1 MSQPTPPPAP
11 PALPPN
17 VQVFQMAAAVFAS
30 RSLWAAAEFGVADHV
45 ADAPRPVSELAAAT
59 GADADALYRVLR
71 LLASH
76 GVFQEHEGRA
86 FSHTELS
93 ATLRSDHPTKARAA
107 VRMIGGEA
115 MWAGMGAM
123 RSTVTT
129 GKPGW
134 NEAIGEPIFEWM
146 AKHPDQAEIFN
157 DAMIGIHGGEPPAVA
172 EAYPFAGTVVDVGGG
187 SGNMIATVLKRHP
200 AVQGVLFDLPH
211 AAGPGEARLAAEG
224 LADRCRIVP
233 GSFFDGVPPGG
244 DAYILSHIIHD
255 WDEASCVRI
264 LEHCRAAKKPGGKV
278 LVVEMVVTPPN
289 DPHPSKMLDIVMLT
303 IPGGRE
309 RTPEEYAALFAKAG
323 LRLTRVIPTMS
334 PVSIVEAE

>member
-1 MSQPTPPPAP
+1 MSQPTPPP
-11 PALPPN
+11 PALPAN
-17 VQVFQMAAAVFAS
+17 VQVFQIAASIFAA
-30 RSLWAAAEFGVADHV
+30 RALWAAAELGVADHLG
-45 ADAPRPVSELAAAT
+45 DGPRPVAELAAAT

-71 LLASH
+71 LLAAH
-76 GVFQEHEGRA
+76 GVFHEHEDRA

-93 ATLRSDHPTKARAA
+93 ATLRDDHPLKARAA
-107 VRMIGGEA
+107 VRMIGSEP
-115 MWAGMGAM
+115 MWAGLGAM
-123 RSTVTT
+123 RATMTT

-134 NEAIGEPIFEWM
+134 DVAIGEPIFDWLP
-146 AKHPDQAEIFN
+146 KHPDQAGVFN
-157 DAMIGIHGGEPPAVA
+157 DAMIGIHGGEVPAVA

-187 SGNMIATVLKRHP
+187 SGNMIATVLERHP

-211 AAGPGEARLAAEG
+211 AAAEARARLHARGVES
-224 LADRCRIVP
+224 RCRVVP
-233 GSFFDGVPPGG
+233 GSFFEGVPEGG

-264 LEHCRAAKKPGGKV
+264 LEHCRKAKKPGGKV

-303 IPGGRE
+303 LPGGRE
-309 RTPEEYAALFAKAG
+309 RTPVEYAALFAKAG
-323 LRLTRVIPTMS
+323 LTLTRVIPTMS